1 MTEQNDKNLSERRD
15 YARLRKEFVA
25 RVTELPESAITPVQP
40 IPESVSEEK
49 LASDEMT
56 GKNISLW
63 GIAVETPTDYPVGS
77 ILAVEVLL
85 PELEKNLAPL
95 QRDESSRES
104 GLFRA
109 TCRVMW
115 STLLPEGKFTVGL
128 HFVNLDERQ
137 FRALS
142 RLVAKEP
149 RA

>member
-1 MTEQNDKNLSERRD
+1 MTEQNDNNLSERRG

-25 RVTELPESAITPVQP
+25 KVTELSESAITPVQP
-40 IPESVSEEK
+40 VPESVSEEK
-49 LASDEMT
+49 LAGDEMT

-95 QRDESSRES
+95 QRDESSQES
-104 GLFRA
+104 RLFRA

-115 STLLPEGKFTVGL
+115 STPLPEGKFTVGL

-142 RLVAKEP
+142 RLVAQEP
-149 RA
+149 RV